1 MLYMNT
7 LGTGVQPSEKLD
19 FVMERGH
26 HSSVITH
33 VLVGICISS
42 MFLTIDTPYIYIYIY
57 IKALQDG
64 GGIHWTV

>member
-26 HSSVITH
+26 HSSVITR

-42 MFLTIDTPYIYIYIY
+42 MFLTIDTPYIYIYI
-57 IKALQDG
+57 
-64 GGIHWTV
+64 